1 MCGIHGLISLSG
13 QQPVTPEHLQSMGDI
28 TVHRGPDDSGAHI
41 AEGVG
46 IGMRRLS
53 IIDLVGGHQPI
64 SNADESLQLVCN
76 GEIYNFR
83 ELRQQMHERGYR
95 FKTGSDVEVILPLYE
110 IYGDDCVNHLNG
122 MFAFA
127 LHDRKRQRVLI
138 ARDKLGIKPLYYARS
153 QGHHGD
159 YLAFS
164 TEAKA
169 ILALPMFQAELNHD
183 ALPAY
188 LQLGYVPAPQTMF
201 KGIKK
206 LEVAS
211 RLVIENG
218 QLNQQTYWLP
228 DFSTKQQNQQK
239 SPDQWAEQVGEMI
252 EQSVKRQMV
261 SDVPIGAFLS
271 GGIDSSA
278 VVAMMARHSSQPVK
292 TYAIG
297 FDTGKAGQ
305 FFNELPYARQVAE
318 LFGTDHQEILV
329 RPDIVELLPKLLW
342 HMDEPIADSAYIT
355 TYLVSEF
362 ARRDVTVIL
371 SGVGGDELFAGY
383 RRYQGEHYIGHY
395 HKIPRWLRHS
405 VVAPIV
411 RKLPADRHSKWLNY
425 MRLARSFI
433 SSAELSFNERYQSYI
448 EVFSKELQQQ
458 LLINAGPGSDR
469 TAQLLQRSSANDGLW
484 KMFDLDRQT
493 QLPDDLLM
501 LTDKMSMATSLE
513 CRVPLLDQELV
524 DLATQIPEQT
534 LLAKGELK
542 TVLKRSLKGVLP
554 DSILYRAKRGFGAPM
569 GAWLKSELTGLRAS
583 LLNRQAVEARGL
595 FNWDCIARTIEQH
608 DRNLAD
614 HTDHLLA
621 LMNLEIWCRL
631 YLDGISSTTMS
642 EELKEAI

>member
-13 QQPVTPEHLQSMGDI
+13 QQPVLDAHLQAMGDI
-28 TVHRGPDDSGAHI
+28 TVHRGPDDSGHHI

-53 IIDLVGGHQPI
+53 IIDLAGGHQPI
-64 SNADESLQLVCN
+64 SNADDSLQLVCN

-83 ELRQQMHERGYR
+83 ELRQQMQERGYQ

-110 IYGDDCVNHLNG
+110 AYGDDCINHLNG

-127 LHDRKRQRVLI
+127 LHDRKRRRTLI
-138 ARDKLGIKPLYYARS
+138 ARDRLGIKPLYYARS
-153 QGHHGD
+153 ETHNGD

-169 ILALPMFQAELNHD
+169 ILALPMFQAELNHE

-201 KGIKK
+201 KGVDK

-211 RLVIENG
+211 SLVIEHGNVRVR
-218 QLNQQTYWLP
+218 QYWQP
-228 DFSTKQQNQQK
+228 DFTPKQQ
-239 SPDQWAEQVGEMI
+239 SPQEWAEQVGEKI
-252 EQSVKRQMV
+252 EQAVKRQMV

-278 VVAMMARHSSQPVK
+278 VVAMMAKHSSQPVK

-297 FDTGKAGQ
+297 FDTGKAGK

-318 LFGTDHQEILV
+318 LFGTDHREILV

-395 HKIPRWLRHS
+395 HRVPAWLRRNL
-405 VVAPIV
+405 VAPLA
-411 RKLPADRHSKWLNY
+411 RRLPADRHSKWLNY

-433 SSAELSFNERYQSYI
+433 NSAELSFDERYQSYI
-448 EVFSKELQQQ
+448 EVFSKDLQDQ
-458 LLINAGPGSDR
+458 LLLKPSPRSDR
-469 TAQLLQRSSANDGLW
+469 TSRLLSQSRAHERLW

-524 DLATQIPEQT
+524 DLATGIPEQT

-583 LLNRQAVEARGL
+583 LLNQQAVEARGL
-595 FNWDCIARTIEQH
+595 FDWQVIARTIEQH
-608 DRNLAD
+608 DRNQAD
-614 HTDHLLA
+614 HTEHLLA

-631 YLDGISSTTMS
+631 YLDGTSSTTMS
-642 EELKEAI
+642 ETLKEAI

>member
-1 MCGIHGLISLSG
+1 MCGIHGLISLRG
-13 QQPVTPEHLQSMGDI
+13 QQSVTPAHLQAMGDI
-28 TVHRGPDDSGAHI
+28 TVHRGPDDSGVHI
-41 AEGVG
+41 AQGVG

-53 IIDLVGGHQPI
+53 IIDLAGGHQPI
-64 SNADESLQLVCN
+64 SNEDDSLQLVCN

-83 ELRQQMHERGYR
+83 ELREQLQARGHR
-95 FKTGSDVEVILPLYE
+95 FKTGSDVEVILHLYE
-110 IYGDDCVNHLNG
+110 EHGDDCVDHLNG

-127 LHDRKRQRVLI
+127 LHDLKRQRVLV

-153 QGHHGD
+153 KGHQGD

-169 ILALPMFQAELNHD
+169 ILALPMFSAELNHQ
-183 ALPAY
+183 ALPLY
-188 LQLGYVPAPQTMF
+188 LQLGYVPAPQTLF
-201 KGIKK
+201 DGIHK

-211 RLVIENG
+211 RLIIENG
-218 QLNQQTYWLP
+218 EVTTGSYWQP
-228 DFSTKQQNQQK
+228 DFSQRQL
-239 SPDQWAEQVGEMI
+239 SPTEWAEAVAAEL
-252 EQSVKRQMV
+252 EASVKRQMV

-278 VVAMMARHSSQPVK
+278 VVAMMARHSTQPVK

-305 FFNELPYARQVAE
+305 FFNELPFARQVAE
-318 LFGTDHQEILV
+318 QFATDHREILV

-342 HMDEPIADSAYIT
+342 HMDEPIADSASIT

-383 RRYQGEHYIGHY
+383 RRYQGEHYIRHY
-395 HKIPRWLRHS
+395 HKIPGWLRRHLIAP
-405 VVAPIV
+405 VAK
-411 RKLPADRHSKWLNY
+411 RLPADRHSKWLNY
-425 MRLARSFI
+425 MRLVQSFI
-433 SSAELSFNERYQSYI
+433 STSEQDFNQRYQSYI
-448 EVFSKELQQQ
+448 EVFSNQLQHQ
-458 LLINAGPGSDR
+458 LLVNQQPQSP
-469 TAQLLQRSSANDGLW
+469 QLEALMQSSGADDALW
-484 KMFDLDRQT
+484 RMFDLDRQT

-513 CRVPLLDQELV
+513 CRVPLLDQQLV
-524 DLATQIPEQT
+524 DLAVRIPEQT

-542 TVLKRSLKGVLP
+542 HVLKRSLKGVLP

-569 GAWLKSELTGLRAS
+569 GAWLKSELAGLRSS
-583 LLNRQAVEARGL
+583 LLNRESVEARGL
-595 FNWDCIARTIEQH
+595 FNWQTIERTIEQH
-608 DRNLAD
+608 DRNQAD

-621 LMNLEIWCRL
+621 LLNLEIWCRL
-631 YLDGISSTTMS
+631 YLDGRSSSSMS
-642 EELKEAI
+642 DELKEAI